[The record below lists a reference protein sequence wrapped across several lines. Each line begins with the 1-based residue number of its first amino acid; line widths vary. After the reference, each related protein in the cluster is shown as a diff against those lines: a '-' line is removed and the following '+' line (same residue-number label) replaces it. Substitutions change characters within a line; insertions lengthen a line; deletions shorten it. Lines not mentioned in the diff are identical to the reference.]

1 MHETSIP
8 VFLLSEAVGLDDS
21 ERDRYGRGRT
31 FAQRS
36 GAGGDRFACEVR
48 GRGVRLV
55 PRRYVSL
62 KEVAA
67 RAGVSFQTAS
77 KVLNGGEVRVA
88 AETAERIESAAREL
102 GYSPNTVARSLVQRT
117 TYTIGLV
124 AGSFADPA
132 LAELLIGAESAA
144 REQGHAVLVSNLGGS
159 GEGNVDV
166 VRTLVERRVDGIVA
180 AAPQLEEDTEVAEL
194 LRRYVPCVSLH
205 HVPGGG
211 VPLVGSNHRDVGRMA
226 TAHLAAAGRRHIGT
240 VTGPYRRRVV
250 RSRLRGYEDAL
261 RDGGLEASEDLV
273 AESDWSPA
281 GGAAAIRLLLE
292 REPRLDA
299 VFVQSDLMAVGV
311 LAGLSAA
318 GRTVPTEVAVVSCD
332 DLAFAAYLNP
342 PLTTVRLPLAETG
355 ARAVELLLRL
365 TRGEEVDPAPVILP
379 AELVVRASCG
389 LGARDVQS
397 TSTARPGAVVQ

>member
-1 MHETSIP
+1 M
-8 VFLLSEAVGLDDS
+8 
-21 ERDRYGRGRT
+21 
-31 FAQRS
+31 
-36 GAGGDRFACEVR
+36 
-48 GRGVRLV
+48 

-77 KVLNGGEVRVA
+77 KVLNGGSVRVA
-88 AETAERIESAAREL
+88 PETAERIEAAARDL
-102 GYSPNTVARSLVQRT
+102 GYSRNTVARSLVQHT

-124 AGSFADPA
+124 AGSFTDPA

-144 REQGHAVLVSNLGGS
+144 REQGHAVLVSNLAGT
-159 GEGNVDV
+159 GEGNADV

-180 AAPQLEEDTEVAEL
+180 AAPQLEEDTDVAEL

-226 TAHLAAAGRRHIGT
+226 TAHLAAVGRRHIAT

-261 RDGGLEASEDLV
+261 REVGLEASEDLV
-273 AESDWSPA
+273 AESDWTPA
-281 GGAAAIRLLLE
+281 GGSAAIRLLLE

-311 LAGLSAA
+311 LAGLQAA
-318 GRTVPTEVAVVSCD
+318 GKSVPSDVAVVSCD

-342 PLTTVRLPLAETG
+342 SLTTVRLPLAETG

-365 TRGEEVDPAPVILP
+365 TRGEEVDPAPVILA

-389 LGARDVQS
+389 SAGLEAPAVADEHVDADHHPQS
-397 TSTARPGAVVQ
+397 ITDRL